1 MNTLRMNTLR
11 MDALRIKLLDRL
23 VFGDLLPM
31 FGLGV
36 ATFFTLWFAADPLFK
51 ATQYMSL
58 GVPLPVVFRLV
69 GWNIPPVLAL
79 TFPMGMLLAV
89 LLGFGRLS
97 SDSEAVALFAGGI
110 SFGRIVAPAVALGL
124 AVSLLG
130 YEVNDRV
137 ASYAKRRL
145 ADITNGIKAGLG
157 QGGGTGLPVD
167 FPVRADGRMQYL
179 VHADKGVDLSERAM
193 REVTIV
199 RYDAQGRP
207 AETYYARRAVYRSG
221 NDWTLVGGQVY
232 AGWPSPFLAGADRA
246 KVFDL
251 GKNLE
256 SASFLDRDPDTL
268 TFHDLRRQIALLRAE
283 RDTERDA
290 GRSPALWNAEVM
302 LWGKVALPFS
312 ALIFTLVGAPLGLR
326 PQCGSRYTGWLLAI
340 LIIFA
345 YYVLFTTL
353 GSVARSGHLSPPLA
367 AFLPDLIGLAVGSG
381 LIWKAAR

>member
-1 MNTLRMNTLR
+1 MNALGNT
-11 MDALRIKLLDRL
+11 LRIKLLDRL
-23 VFGDLLPM
+23 VLNDLLPM

-51 ATQYMSL
+51 ATKYMSL
-58 GVPLPVVFRLV
+58 GVPLPVVLRLV

-97 SDSEAVALFAGGI
+97 SDSEVVALFAGGI
-110 SFGRIVAPAVALGL
+110 SFGRIIVPALALGL
-124 AVSLLG
+124 AASLIG
-130 YEVNDRV
+130 YEINDRV
-137 ASYAKRRL
+137 ASYANQRL
-145 ADITNGIKAGLG
+145 VSITNGIKAGLG
-157 QGGGTGLPVD
+157 QGGGTDQPVD
-167 FPVRADGRMQYL
+167 FPVRLGDKMQYL
-179 VHADKGVDLSERAM
+179 VHADKGVDI
-193 REVTIV
+193 REKALRDVTV
-199 RYDAQGRP
+199 VHYDAQGRP
-207 AETYYARRAVYRSG
+207 AETYYAAQAVYQSG
-221 NDWTLVGGQVY
+221 NNWTLVNGQVY
-232 AGWPSPFLAGADRA
+232 TGWPAPFLTSAGSA

-268 TFHDLRRQIALLRAE
+268 TFHDLRRQIALLRGE
-283 RDTERDA
+283 RQGEH
-290 GRSPALWNAEVM
+290 SPILRNAEVM

-326 PQCGSRYTGWLLAI
+326 PQRASRYTGWLLAI

-353 GSVARSGHLSPPLA
+353 GSVARSGHFSPLLA
-367 AFLPDLIGLAVGSG
+367 AFLPNLIGLAAGSG
-381 LIWKAAR
+381 LIWKASH